1 MFNDR
6 TKNIKVETVNA
17 KYNQKLDILE
27 TIGITNIKI
36 ENKYEIISSNMFYN
50 RRSQQIYSKKETTIK
65 DISGNIYNLE
75 NSFQFDLNKRNNN
88 Y

>member
-6 TKNIKVETVNA
+6 TKNIKVETENA

-36 ENKYEIISSNMFYN
+36 ENKYEIISSNMFYD
-50 RRSQQIYSKKETTIK
+50 RRSQKIYSNKETTIK
-65 DISGNIYNLE
+65 DINGNIYNFKIVFNLI
-75 NSFQFDLNKRNNN
+75 
-88 Y
+88 

>member
-6 TKNIKVETVNA
+6 TKNIKVETENA

-50 RRSQQIYSKKETTIK
+50 RKSQKFIQIKK
-65 DISGNIYNLE
+65 L
-75 NSFQFDLNKRNNN
+75 Q
-88 Y
+88 